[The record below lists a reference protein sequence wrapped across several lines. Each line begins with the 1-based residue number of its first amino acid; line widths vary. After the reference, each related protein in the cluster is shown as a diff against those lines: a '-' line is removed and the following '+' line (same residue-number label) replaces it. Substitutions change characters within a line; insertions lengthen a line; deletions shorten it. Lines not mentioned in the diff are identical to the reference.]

1 MKAEKTISIRPIRKK
16 TVPEEIIHELK
27 SLIDSG
33 KITPGSKLPPE
44 RELARMLNVS
54 RPSLREA
61 LRALSLL
68 GIVDNRHG
76 SGTYLASSPDRWPL
90 EPFSILLSLN
100 KGALLD
106 IFEAR
111 KSLEGTVAALAA
123 RRRNDDDLKSMQE
136 ALGKMRV
143 NVRNYGTYT
152 KHELRFHK
160 AIVEAAGNRVI
171 SDLMNK
177 LYRLLI
183 DTRKRV
189 YRDASETPS
198 YLDEDLRHHEEIFE
212 RIKSGDEQMAIRTMT
227 DHLLLFEQRL
237 KDEEGEEEREETE

>member
-1 MKAEKTISIRPIRKK
+1 MKADKFIPMRPIRKK

-27 SLIDSG
+27 SHIDSG

-68 GIVDNRHG
+68 GIVENRHG
-76 SGTYLASSPDRWPL
+76 SGTYLTGSTDRFPL
-90 EPFSILLSLN
+90 EPFSILLSLS

-106 IFEAR
+106 ILEAR

-123 RRRNDDDLKSMQE
+123 RRRSDDDLQAMDK
-136 ALGKMRV
+136 ALGKMQL

-152 KHELRFHK
+152 KYELRFHR
-160 AIVEAAGNRVI
+160 AIVEAAGNGVI
-171 SDLMNK
+171 RDLMEK

-189 YRDASETPS
+189 YRYASETLS
-198 YLDEDLRHHEEIFE
+198 YQDCRNHEVIFE
-212 RIKSGDEQMAIRTMT
+212 HIKSGDEQMAMKAMT

-237 KDEEGEEEREETE
+237 RDEGRREDREKRE

>member
-1 MKAEKTISIRPIRKK
+1 MKAEKSISIRPIRKK

-171 SDLMNK
+171 SDLMDK

-189 YRDASETPS
+189 YRHASETPS

>member
-1 MKAEKTISIRPIRKK
+1 
-16 TVPEEIIHELK
+16 
-27 SLIDSG
+27 
-33 KITPGSKLPPE
+33 
-44 RELARMLNVS
+44 
-54 RPSLREA
+54 
-61 LRALSLL
+61 
-68 GIVDNRHG
+68 
-76 SGTYLASSPDRWPL
+76 
-90 EPFSILLSLN
+90 
-100 KGALLD
+100 
-106 IFEAR
+106 
-111 KSLEGTVAALAA
+111 
-123 RRRNDDDLKSMQE
+123 
-136 ALGKMRV
+136 MRV

-171 SDLMNK
+171 SDLMDK

-189 YRDASETPS
+189 YRHASETPS